1 MNQQLSG
8 IDQGRS
14 GSVLRTALLRAC
26 SGLLAALLLFVAAA
40 AEAAGKTWE
49 ERMAEAREKYN
60 SRTVNVFVNGRG
72 RRKKG
77 KINAY
82 FYKLKKRP
90 YMAIRIDESLQ
101 ITDEAEIEAVLEVI
115 MENKN
120 YQEEIYGTV
129 SFMKAQWVA
138 HNLAHSMATGTE
150 EQQQMIKMIVGES
163 LSSIITSAKALDL
176 SPIEEIDDRQMTMYE
191 VIEFILSLNGH

>member
-26 SGLLAALLLFVAAA
+26 SGLLVALLLFAAAA

>member
-1 MNQQLSG
+1 
-8 IDQGRS
+8 
-14 GSVLRTALLRAC
+14 
-26 SGLLAALLLFVAAA
+26 
-40 AEAAGKTWE
+40 
-49 ERMAEAREKYN
+49 
-60 SRTVNVFVNGRG
+60 
-72 RRKKG
+72 
-77 KINAY
+77 
-82 FYKLKKRP
+82 
-90 YMAIRIDESLQ
+90 MAIRIDESLQ

>member
-1 MNQQLSG
+1 
-8 IDQGRS
+8 
-14 GSVLRTALLRAC
+14 
-26 SGLLAALLLFVAAA
+26 
-40 AEAAGKTWE
+40 
-49 ERMAEAREKYN
+49 MAEAREKYN

>member
-26 SGLLAALLLFVAAA
+26 SGLLAALLLFAAAA